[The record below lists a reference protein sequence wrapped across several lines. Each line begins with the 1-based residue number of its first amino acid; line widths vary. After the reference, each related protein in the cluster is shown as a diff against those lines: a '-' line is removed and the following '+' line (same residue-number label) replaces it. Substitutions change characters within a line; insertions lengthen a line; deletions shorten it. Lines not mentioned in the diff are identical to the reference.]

1 MPTTEIAI
9 MPLKAGADIGDYESP
24 AASVLNN
31 TFDTLRAMDGM
42 QQLNFGTQLE
52 DPSKLQLMITWDSL
66 KHHQDFMASEAYG
79 PFMQRAGAIVDG
91 EVSIVHADFKPEGAL
106 SKAFSAPVT
115 EVATFY
121 FHGEPPSDY
130 VENVGKLDKTLQ
142 IVDGYLGYAI
152 GITHE
157 TVEKEDVK
165 GKAAVVTIGWQTKE
179 AHMAFRETQAF
190 KDNIHLLRSE
200 SKKVTMWH
208 VQFMQSV

>member
-31 TFDTLRAMDGM
+31 TFDTLRTMDGM

-52 DPSKLQLMITWDSL
+52 GPVEAAAHDQSV
-66 KHHQDFMASEAYG
+66 DFMASEAYG

-142 IVDGYLGYAI
+142 SVDGYLGYAI

-200 SKKVTMWH
+200 SKKVTMW
-208 VQFMQSV
+208 